1 MSIVHL
7 SPVEQAYVA
16 EIAAQAAA
24 AQQAIQQQAAAKLA
38 VVLDAHGLAQS
49 GATFHHDGTAWTL
62 QLPTPAADDPP
73 VNDP

>member
-24 AQQAIQQQAAAKLA
+24 AQQQANAKLA

-49 GATFHHDGTAWTL
+49 GAKFHHDGTAWTL
-62 QLPTPAADDPP
+62 RLPTPAADDPP

>member
-7 SPVEQAYVA
+7 SPVEQAYEN

-24 AQQAIQQQAAAKLA
+24 AHQEIQQQANAKLA

-62 QLPTPAADDPP
+62 QLPEPAAADPP

>member
-1 MSIVHL
+1 MSVISL

-24 AQQAIQQQAAAKLA
+24 AQQALQQQTAAKLA

-62 QLPTPAADDPP
+62 MLPAPAADALP